1 MIGLTELGD
10 SKNVKKN
17 TMLFN
22 RRFAEGEQYLK
33 LSPTFE
39 IIEEGKAF
47 YWQERNVFNIIL
59 PIIEM
64 LKQKYPKITKNELY
78 GVKGLVSMLVPI
90 QRAYN
95 AIKNAGIEKI
105 KMTPIT
111 VVEDGSIDVDSLE
124 EEGLV
129 PGKIL
134 VYRQGANTP
143 TTETEEF
150 NNYLYEAMK
159 EHCQY
164 LETQMRN
171 VIYYFFK
178 NLDNIIDKALKDETN
193 DEVLKDETNNEE

>member
-1 MIGLTELGD
+1 MVGLTELID
-10 SKNVKKN
+10 SKIVKKN

-105 KMTPIT
+105 KMTPVL
-111 VVEDGSIDVDSLE
+111 VVEDGSIDIDNVE
-124 EEGLV
+124 EEGLA

-134 VYRQGANTP
+134 VYRQGAQQPSTLRVD
-143 TTETEEF
+143 TVSETFLQQQEESVMRDF
-150 NNYLYEAMK
+150 QAIINAFMSKMELKYGVV
-159 EHCQY
+159 
-164 LETQMRN
+164 TQ
-171 VIYYFFK
+171 
-178 NLDNIIDKALKDETN
+178 
-193 DEVLKDETNNEE
+193 

>member
-1 MIGLTELGD
+1 MVGLTELID
-10 SKNVKKN
+10 SKIVKKN

-95 AIKNAGIEKI
+95 TIKNAGIEKI
-105 KMTPIT
+105 KMTPVL
-111 VVEDGSIDVDSLE
+111 VVEDGSIDIDNVE
-124 EEGLV
+124 EEGLA
-129 PGKIL
+129 PGKII
-134 VYRQGANTP
+134 VYRQGAQQPNTLRVD
-143 TTETEEF
+143 TVSETFLQQQEESI
-150 NNYLYEAMK
+150 
-159 EHCQY
+159 
-164 LETQMRN
+164 MRD
-171 VIYYFFK
+171 FQA
-178 NLDNIIDKALKDETN
+178 IINAFMGKMELKYVAVT
-193 DEVLKDETNNEE
+193 K

>member
-1 MIGLTELGD
+1 MTGLTELID
-10 SKNVKKN
+10 SKIIKKN

-47 YWQERNVFNIIL
+47 YWQERSVFNIVL
-59 PIIEM
+59 PIVEM

-105 KMTPIT
+105 KMTPVL
-111 VVEDGSIDVDSLE
+111 VVEDGSIDIDNVE
-124 EEGLV
+124 EEGLA
-129 PGKIL
+129 PGKVL
-134 VYRQGANTP
+134 VYRQGAQQPNTLRVD
-143 TTETEEF
+143 TVSETFLQQQEESVMRDF
-150 NNYLYEAMK
+150 QAIINAFMGKMELKYGVV
-159 EHCQY
+159 
-164 LETQMRN
+164 TQ
-171 VIYYFFK
+171 
-178 NLDNIIDKALKDETN
+178 
-193 DEVLKDETNNEE
+193 